1 MSRIGPTELL
11 LILAIVLLLFGSSKL
26 PQLAKGLGD
35 SIREFKKSAKAE
47 DEKPEDKKSGSGSPG
62 A

>member
-11 LILAIVLLLFGSSKL
+11 LILAIVVLLFGSTKL
-26 PQLAKGLGD
+26 PSLAKGLGE
-35 SIREFKKSAKAE
+35 SIKEFKKAAKGQ
-47 DEKPEDKKSGSGSPG
+47 DESDSKEPPKKD